1 MFEAAVVPLSVF
13 KWLFYFYFWI
23 DIYVHVSMA
32 MVDIQYYTDK
42 MFFSAFSEMLK
53 RNVLPNNYLCIK
65 LFIRILIFQLNSA
78 ILWHTQLSSYL

>member
-13 KWLFYFYFWI
+13 KWLFDFYFWI

-42 MFFSAFSEMLK
+42 MFFL
-53 RNVLPNNYLCIK
+53 
-65 LFIRILIFQLNSA
+65 
-78 ILWHTQLSSYL
+78 LSQKC